1 LSLCDILARAPS
13 MAIQDIQVDSLVIGA
28 GPAGSAAAIQ
38 LAKAGL
44 SVALVD
50 RLAFPRDKVC
60 GDALIP
66 DALRALDELCLK
78 DRVLEKARFL
88 EKIRV
93 YAPNERFIVIPGDC
107 ACVPRETLD
116 DIIRREAVY
125 RGAQFYAGFNLHAAL
140 RADGAVQG
148 AIFVGQQGQTLTVR
162 ARVTLLATG
171 AAAEPLKRFSVC
183 ERVSPSAIAAR
194 IYVKADEQFAR
205 HCDYLCISFSRTIGR
220 GYGWIFPGPE
230 NVFNVGVGY
239 YYDARSKPPETN
251 VRTLLGEFLSACPPA
266 IELIQRS
273 RPLTCLKGAPLR
285 TALGGS
291 RLAAPGLLVIGE
303 AAGMTYS
310 FSGEGIGKAMESGI
324 LAADVILNSLRNTQT
339 TVAET
344 ARDYSARIRE
354 LFTERFSAYKIAQ
367 DWLSSPTIANFL
379 AWKANRSPFVQRQ
392 LEGLFQETVDP
403 RQLFSLTGVM
413 RSLIS

>member
-140 RADGAVQG
+140 RADGAVEG
-148 AIFVGQQGQTLTVR
+148 AIFVANK
-162 ARVTLLATG
+162 AR
-171 AAAEPLKRFSVC
+171 R
-183 ERVSPSAIAAR
+183 
-194 IYVKADEQFAR
+194 
-205 HCDYLCISFSRTIGR
+205 
-220 GYGWIFPGPE
+220 
-230 NVFNVGVGY
+230 
-239 YYDARSKPPETN
+239 
-251 VRTLLGEFLSACPPA
+251 
-266 IELIQRS
+266 
-273 RPLTCLKGAPLR
+273 
-285 TALGGS
+285 
-291 RLAAPGLLVIGE
+291 
-303 AAGMTYS
+303 
-310 FSGEGIGKAMESGI
+310 
-324 LAADVILNSLRNTQT
+324 
-339 TVAET
+339 
-344 ARDYSARIRE
+344 
-354 LFTERFSAYKIAQ
+354 
-367 DWLSSPTIANFL
+367 
-379 AWKANRSPFVQRQ
+379 
-392 LEGLFQETVDP
+392 
-403 RQLFSLTGVM
+403 
-413 RSLIS
+413 